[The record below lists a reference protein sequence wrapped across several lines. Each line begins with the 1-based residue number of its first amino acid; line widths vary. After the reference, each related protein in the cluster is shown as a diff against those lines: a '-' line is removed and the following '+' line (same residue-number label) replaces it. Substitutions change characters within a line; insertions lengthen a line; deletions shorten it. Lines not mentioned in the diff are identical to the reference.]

1 MRDTISDSDCKGF
14 YVALRKEPE
23 KRSAVEHGTNKRG
36 PKEDYLTVALF
47 AVVALRCCRWRAEAA
62 NG

>member
-23 KRSAVEHGTNKRG
+23 KRSAVEHGINKRG
-36 PKEDYLTVALF
+36 PKRRLPYSSFVCSGCSKVLSVE
-47 AVVALRCCRWRAEAA
+47 
-62 NG
+62 G